1 MRVRRCCV
9 RSLVRPVPVSA
20 REAVLTE
27 TRAACAT
34 SLSVTLIKPAD
45 RLQTIAETLWANST
59 RIKPEKWMMVLNAE
73 PVAQS
78 IAGTLRIFRR
88 VSPFPEFNRSP
99 GSSLMKMFRGTYT
112 VMITPFTPTGDIDVA
127 ALRAFVDW
135 QIAEGI

>member
-1 MRVRRCCV
+1 MRVKRCCV

-45 RLQTIAETLWANST
+45 KLQTIAENLWAKSAG
-59 RIKPEKWMMVLNAE
+59 IKPKKWMVLLNAE

-78 IAGTLRIFRR
+78 IA
-88 VSPFPEFNRSP
+88 
-99 GSSLMKMFRGTYT
+99 
-112 VMITPFTPTGDIDVA
+112 
-127 ALRAFVDW
+127 
-135 QIAEGI
+135 